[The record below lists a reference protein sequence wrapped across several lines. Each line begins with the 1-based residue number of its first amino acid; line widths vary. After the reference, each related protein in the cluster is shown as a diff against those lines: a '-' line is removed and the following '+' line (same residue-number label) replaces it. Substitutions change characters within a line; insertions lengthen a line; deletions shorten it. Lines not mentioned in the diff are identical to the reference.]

1 MTIAVCVMVS
11 LLTVW
16 GVCRLRARGRRPAA
30 FSREATLGQ
39 LETLLRELESRG
51 DGRSNPRQEL
61 AAVRGGTPRQHV
73 WCAPG
78 GEEVFLN

>member
-1 MTIAVCVMVS
+1 MTIAVC
-11 LLTVW
+11 LLVGFIVVLW
-16 GVCRLRARGRRPAA
+16 GVRRLRAARLHSSALSRR
-30 FSREATLGQ
+30 ETTLGQ
-39 LETLLRELESRG
+39 LGTLLRDLENRE
-51 DGRSNPRQEL
+51 RSAPRQEL

>member
-11 LLTVW
+11 LIAVW
-16 GVCRLRARGRRPAA
+16 GAHRLRSARRRSAL
-30 FSREATLGQ
+30 SGQQQTLGQ
-39 LETLLRELESRG
+39 LERLLRELEDRG
-51 DGRSNPRQEL
+51 DGRSVPRQEL

>member
-1 MTIAVCVMVS
+1 MTIAVCAMVS
-11 LLTVW
+11 LIAVVW
-16 GVCRLRARGRRPAA
+16 GVRRLRSSRALVREEAA
-30 FSREATLGQ
+30 LSQ
-39 LETLLRELESRG
+39 LDTLLRELGSRG
-51 DGRSNPRQEL
+51 EDRSAARQEL